1 MDGRSLPEWTYV
13 RSEAGE
19 EHRPLPHAH
28 PTSHLAHRRLGGS
41 RCARRRRP
49 ERERRAAGHVGARL
63 LAEADLGG
71 LLEVDGDTTQYWLAP
86 GGDFEA
92 GSKSWSLS
100 GRASL
105 VSGNEPWKLAG
116 SDDTRS
122 LRLPP
127 GASATSPVVCVGIE
141 HPAVRLFAKSESGL
155 LPTLAVDVITETSLG
170 LKLAVP
176 AGVLLPNGKWKPS
189 PKLVVLSSLLP
200 LLPGEHTPVQ
210 FRVTSVGLGT
220 WSVDDFYIDP
230 RCH

>member
-1 MDGRSLPEWTYV
+1 MSVAKRGPCSHHGFMPNRLRTSLIAASIAAASLAVGAP
-13 RSEAGE
+13 SASAGLLVKAA
-19 EHRPLPHAH
+19 PDCSPK
-28 PTSHLAHRRLGGS
+28 PTS
-41 RCARRRRP
+41 
-49 ERERRAAGHVGARL
+49 AAFSK
-63 LAEADLGG
+63 
-71 LLEVDGDTTQYWLAP
+71 VDGDSTQYWLAP

-92 GSKSWSLS
+92 GSASWTLG
-100 GRASL
+100 GRASI

-116 SDDTRS
+116 SDDSRS

-141 HPAVRLFAKSESGL
+141 HPAVRLFAKTNSGL

-176 AGVLLPNGKWKPS
+176 AGLLLPNGQWKPS
-189 PKLVVLSSLLP
+189 PKLIVLSSLLP
-200 LLPGEHTPVQ
+200 LFPGEHTPVQ

-230 RCH
+230 KCH